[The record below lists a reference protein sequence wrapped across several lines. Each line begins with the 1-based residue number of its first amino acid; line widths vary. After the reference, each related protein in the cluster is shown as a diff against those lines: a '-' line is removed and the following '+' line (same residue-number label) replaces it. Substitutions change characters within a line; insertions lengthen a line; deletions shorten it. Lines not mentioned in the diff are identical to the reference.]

1 MRPFL
6 SRLFNAP
13 TSIAQSAMSAVVR
26 RQPAPARAGSAP
38 DPFDRLPAMVAA
50 ERRREALRRMRA
62 TA

>member
-6 SRLFNAP
+6 TQILN
-13 TSIAQSAMSAVVR
+13 
-26 RQPAPARAGSAP
+26 APARVARSLTSVSRREADGERSGHGP
-38 DPFDRLPAMVAA
+38 DPFDRLTAMVAA